1 MPISIKKLTTMYL
14 ETVQK
19 TTNRFASSQEWYA
32 FPAATSLST
41 TSTTLETQSSGSTTN
56 LIVPDDSLQAPPRKG
71 SWDISYMPET
81 ALDNKEEKELES
93 MIQCTST
100 FF

>member
-14 ETVQK
+14 ETVK
-19 TTNRFASSQEWYA
+19 TTTNRFASSQEWYG
-32 FPAATSLST
+32 ATSLST
-41 TSTTLETQSSGSTTN
+41 TSTAVETQSSGSTTN

-81 ALDNKEEKELES
+81 ALDNKEENELES